1 MDYTS
6 CIYIFSI
13 YKCTHIYTYVYIYI
27 CVHLYIVTTKE
38 KGAMNLR
45 GSKMGKNMGG
55 VRDREKREENDV
67 DMF

>member
-1 MDYTS
+1 
-6 CIYIFSI
+6 
-13 YKCTHIYTYVYIYI
+13 VYIYI